1 MELKFEGTSTP
12 TGQIGS
18 FIKVYYNRLDRA
30 SPPLTGLV
38 ESGSVAISFT
48 IKETQKDELEEYLH
62 AVRPVFLSSVRWVS
76 QFDEGIF
83 GLCTGCWEKTCC
95 RRAAEYMMGNTSIA
109 NCTDS
114 AIAATPPY
122 MPSSGSID
130 LATFSNNNTSYD
142 LSTYNAATMIHHG
155 DKLVEAVKYMKN
167 RLRRGLPV
175 LIGTHYNS
183 KDGRI
188 PNNANRATRHFM
200 VVVGMGMEGGSL
212 YFRFYDLGRGV
223 DYESS
228 ATSEGNKLVVN
239 RQQGSIQGSYQ
250 DYTYTITEILKLN

>member
-1 MELKFEGTSTP
+1 MGKSNFLTVVGRP
-12 TGQIGS
+12 Q
-18 FIKVYYNRLDRA
+18 FI
-30 SPPLTGLV
+30 
-38 ESGSVAISFT
+38 
-48 IKETQKDELEEYLH
+48 
-62 AVRPVFLSSVRWVS
+62 
-76 QFDEGIF
+76 
-83 GLCTGCWEKTCC
+83 
-95 RRAAEYMMGNTSIA
+95 
-109 NCTDS
+109 
-114 AIAATPPY
+114 
-122 MPSSGSID
+122 
-130 LATFSNNNTSYD
+130 NNEVINF
-142 LSTYNAATMIHHG
+142 A
-155 DKLVEAVKYMKN
+155 K
-167 RLRRGLPV
+167 RGLPV

-212 YFRFYDLGRGV
+212 YFRFYDPGRGV

>member
-1 MELKFEGTSTP
+1 
-12 TGQIGS
+12 
-18 FIKVYYNRLDRA
+18 
-30 SPPLTGLV
+30 
-38 ESGSVAISFT
+38 
-48 IKETQKDELEEYLH
+48 
-62 AVRPVFLSSVRWVS
+62 
-76 QFDEGIF
+76 
-83 GLCTGCWEKTCC
+83 
-95 RRAAEYMMGNTSIA
+95 MGNTSIA

-175 LIGTHYNS
+175 LIGTHYIS
-183 KDGRI
+183 DKGRI

-200 VVVGMGMEGGSL
+200 VVVGMGMEGDNL
-212 YFRFYDLGRGV
+212 YFRFYDPGTSKEL
-223 DYESS
+223 S
-228 ATSEGNKLVVN
+228 ATSEDNKLVVN